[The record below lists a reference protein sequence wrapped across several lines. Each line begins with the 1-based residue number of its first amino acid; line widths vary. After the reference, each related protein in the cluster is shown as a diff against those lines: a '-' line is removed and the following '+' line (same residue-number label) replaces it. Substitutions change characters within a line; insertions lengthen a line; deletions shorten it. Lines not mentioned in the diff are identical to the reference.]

1 MVDHRIIVQ
10 HIEFIFCVF
19 YGGVALIVIPDCVE
33 AIVFYAKVV
42 AAEHIEVTEQIQG
55 LKLIIVYMLLVLVVV
70 NGTLIRFWNETE
82 ENPLQDRVSC
92 LCTRCIQRVREREI
106 LKGLLISEQMWL
118 HWF

>member
-1 MVDHRIIVQ
+1 MVDHRIIFQ

-19 YGGVALIVIPDCVE
+19 YGGVALIVIPDC
-33 AIVFYAKVV
+33 VFYAKVV

-70 NGTLIRFWNETE
+70 NGTLIRFWNGTE
-82 ENPLQDRVSC
+82 ENLLQDRVSC
-92 LCTRCIQRVREREI
+92 LCTRCMQRERKREI

>member
-10 HIEFIFCVF
+10 YIELVFCIF

-55 LKLIIVYMLLVLVVV
+55 LKLLIVYMLLVLGIVK
-70 NGTLIRFWNETE
+70 GTLIRFWNETE
-82 ENPLQDRVSC
+82 ENPLQDRVNC
-92 LCTRCIQRVREREI
+92 LCTGCMQREREQEVS
-106 LKGLLISEQMWL
+106 KGLIVLEQMWL